1 MSTSSIASAARGS
14 TSAEAVTIPPAGLEG
29 ILHRPELGRGIV
41 LFAHGSGSGRKS
53 PRNNFVAGELRK
65 ADLGTLLFDLL
76 TPREAASRENIFDID
91 LLAHRLVQAT
101 EWLAEREDTRRSPIG
116 YFGASTGAA
125 AALVAATQTSVPV
138 AAIVSRG
145 GRPDLA
151 APVLGRVRAS
161 TLLIVG
167 GEDRDVLELNR
178 QALAHLP
185 NTIEKDLV
193 VVPGAGHLFEEPG
206 ALDAVVD
213 EARRWFLEHV
223 TP

>member
-1 MSTSSIASAARGS
+1 
-14 TSAEAVTIPPAGLEG
+14 
-29 ILHRPELGRGIV
+29 V

-65 ADLGTLLFDLL
+65 AGLGTLLFDLL
-76 TPREAASRENIFDID
+76 TPREAASRENVFDID

-101 EWLAEREDTRRSPIG
+101 EWLSQREDARRWPIG

-151 APVLGRVRAS
+151 ELALGRVRAP

-167 GEDRDVLELNR
+167 GEDHEVLELNR
-178 QALAHLP
+178 QALARLP
-185 NTIEKDLV
+185 NNIEKDLV

-206 ALDAVVD
+206 TLDEVVD
-213 EARRWFLEHV
+213 WARRWFSGHLK
-223 TP
+223 P